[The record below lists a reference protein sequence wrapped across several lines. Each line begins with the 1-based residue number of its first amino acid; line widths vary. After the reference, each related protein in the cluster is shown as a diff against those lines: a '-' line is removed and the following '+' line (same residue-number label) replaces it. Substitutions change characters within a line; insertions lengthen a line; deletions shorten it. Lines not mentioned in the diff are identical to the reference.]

1 MVPTTDTTKYAFCLE
16 SLLSI
21 EKPLFFTGNS
31 GIGKSVVIQNQLQQI
46 KEKGSLIIININ
58 MSAQTT
64 SDKTQQSIQEKLEK
78 KNRKTL
84 GAIGKKI
91 AVFVDDINMPAV
103 EVYGAQPPIELIRL
117 FLDRKG
123 LYERGTWE
131 WKDVEDCTVIS
142 CAAPPSGGRAVITP
156 RLSRR
161 FNMFCL
167 PEASQG
173 TLSTIFSSIMKG
185 FLGTGFS
192 DKVKNLEEAAVSS
205 TIEIYIKIQED
216 LRPTPSKF
224 HYLFNLRDVSKVI

>member
-1 MVPTTDTTKYAFCLE
+1 
-16 SLLSI
+16 
-21 EKPLFFTGNS
+21 
-31 GIGKSVVIQNQLQQI
+31 
-46 KEKGSLIIININ
+46 
-58 MSAQTT
+58 
-64 SDKTQQSIQEKLEK
+64 
-78 KNRKTL
+78 
-84 GAIGKKI
+84 
-91 AVFVDDINMPAV
+91 MPAV